1 MIKRTKKLIA
11 IIVAISIFSESVL
24 AVADTVKKGFED
36 IETDQYLISK
46 VSNTEVGPG
55 QVDGILAGEEKDRGQ
70 SYTWSMV
77 EHGEFLYIGTCYDPI
92 SGIFYRNI
100 VENLVARGIEPAKAK
115 EIAKAAVDLAYDG
128 AMEYQGKTNPAIIKV
143 NKETYEVSLVYRYPS
158 NDNYMSGYRM
168 STEYNGKLYFV
179 GAGFPTACLLEVDP
193 SNSDSA
199 KIVFSDT
206 VADQSLSSGI
216 RGLVVYDGELIMSMT
231 TDKGGK
237 VGSRIMS
244 TTDPASGEW
253 NIIADQDTFLDYPA
267 IYIKRWN

>member
-11 IIVAISIFSESVL
+11 MIIAVSVLSTSVL
-24 AVADTVKKGFED
+24 ATADTVKKGFQD
-36 IETDQYLISK
+36 IETDEYLIK
-46 VSNTEVGPG
+46 KISNTEAGPG
-55 QVDGILAGEEKDRGQ
+55 QVDGILTGDEQDRGQ

-77 EHGEFLYIGTCYDPI
+77 EYGEYLYIGTCYDPI

-115 EIAKAAVDLAYDG
+115 EIAKAAIDLMYDE
-128 AMEYQGKTNPAIIKV
+128 AMEFQGKTNPAIIKV
-143 NKETYEVSLVYRYPS
+143 DKDNYEVSLVYRYPS

-168 STEYNGKLYFV
+168 ATEYNGKLYFV

-193 SNSDSA
+193 NNNDSA

-237 VGSRIMS
+237 VGARIC
-244 TTDPASGEW
+244 
-253 NIIADQDTFLDYPA
+253 NV
-267 IYIKRWN
+267 